1 MDVGLELR
9 QARERLG
16 LSLQTISTITKIS
29 TRILQAIEAC
39 DGERLPAPVYI
50 RGFVKSYAA
59 EVGLNPDDTM
69 RRYLAQFEEYDVPP
83 PAEPLTE
90 PARTPIP
97 AQAADSGPRRPAA
110 RVLYGRF
117 GAATAIVIVGIALL
131 AALGSRR
138 PSASS
143 AASEMRDVPV
153 SAAGLAPSQGLQP
166 APVGTSGTAPTPA
179 SADALH
185 IAIAPS
191 APCWVG
197 ATVGGQQVFA
207 VLLNA
212 GERRT
217 IDAASD
223 VTLRVG
229 DPAACAMTINGR
241 PAKVPG
247 APGQATTIRVTRQ
260 NYAQFAM

>member
-16 LSLQTISTITKIS
+16 LRLETISTITKIS
-29 TRILQAIEAC
+29 PRVLQAIEAC
-39 DGERLPAPVYI
+39 EGDRLPALVCT

-69 RRYLAQFEEYDVPP
+69 RRYSAQFEETDDPAPAEPWAEPARPPIPP
-83 PAEPLTE
+83 PAT
-90 PARTPIP
+90 
-97 AQAADSGPRRPAA
+97 DSGPRRPPA

-117 GAATAIVIVGIALL
+117 GAVTTIVIVGIALL
-131 AALGSRR
+131 TAFGARR
-138 PSASS
+138 PSLSS
-143 AASEMRDVPV
+143 APSDVRDAPV
-153 SAAGLAPSQGLQP
+153 SAAGLAPSQDPQP
-166 APVGTSGTAPTPA
+166 VPIATSGTAPVP
-179 SADALH
+179 ADALH
-185 IAIAPS
+185 IAIVPS

-197 ATVGGQQVFA
+197 ATVGDQQVFA

-241 PAKVPG
+241 PATVPG

-260 NYAQFAM
+260 NYAQFAMR